1 MPRKAPSSV
10 NENRITLGNF
20 ERDEFKQ
27 TLDAV
32 QRQMRINSVVAGVQA
47 LTTAGAIVGVGY
59 LGFLS
64 IGMIAK
70 ALGYAGD
77 LVEEVKD
84 TATTVI
90 FGQEEYVTGEV
101 KDDGTPNNIKNP
113 ANDIPVIGGL
123 FGLGM
128 KIGAGLRFD
137 PFGRINEAFGD
148 EFGRNL
154 NIGGG
159 AGL

>member
-1 MPRKAPSSV
+1 MPRKAPSVVQES
-10 NENRITLGNF
+10 RITLGNF

-32 QRQMRINSVVAGVQA
+32 QRQMKVNTIVRGVQGV
-47 LTTAGAIVGVGY
+47 TTVAAVVGVGY

-70 ALGYAGD
+70 AFGYAGD

-84 TATTVI
+84 TASNI
-90 FGQEEYVTGEV
+90 IYGQEEYVTGEY

-113 ANDIPVIGGL
+113 ANDIPIIGGL
-123 FGLGM
+123 FGAGM

-137 PFGRINEAFGD
+137 PFGRIEEVFGD

-154 NIGGG
+154 NLGGG
-159 AGL
+159 N